1 MGGGGIGTS
10 PYLRLDVNGRRFM
23 NEDVPGQ
30 QVQNAAESIPDRRFF
45 TIFDSKWVEQIGKGF
60 FAPQHGSCNYVVG
73 TSEWAVIP
81 EMPKNLSTMSTT
93 GLVSETAVEDAVAAS
108 AGGEGGDM
116 MGSATYKGETIDEL
130 LAQFEG
136 IDVTRAKASIERY
149 NELCAKGVDED
160 YGKPAK
166 RMLAVENP
174 PYYGF
179 ESGMS
184 SMLVCPGGL
193 CSNERGEILDESGQH
208 IEGLYACGN
217 AQGSRYAVAYPI
229 ALRGVSHSLCMTYGY
244 IVGKEAANAGSGTDL
259 PLVVA

>member
-30 QVQNAAESIPDRRFF
+30 QVQNAAESIPERRFF

-60 FAPQHGSCNYVVG
+60 FAPQHGSCNYIVG
-73 TSEWAVIP
+73 SSEWAVIP
-81 EMPKNLSTMSTT
+81 AMPKNLSTMSTT
-93 GLVSETAVEDAVAAS
+93 GLVLETAVEDAVAAS
-108 AGGEGGDM
+108 ASGEGFG
-116 MGSATYKGETIDEL
+116 GATYKGETIDEL

-149 NELCAKGVDED
+149 NELCVKGVDED

-193 CSNERGEILDESGQH
+193 CSNERGEVLDESGQH

-244 IVGKEAANAGSGTDL
+244 IAGKEAANAGSGSGSDL
-259 PLVVA
+259 PTVVA